1 MIPSLAKYGGFMR
14 IFRPSA
20 VAPSATT
27 SVLVFA
33 LLFVLGSATTVSAQ
47 SARGA
52 LPDPETFSFRDLTH
66 ELSNKMTGAYTITT
80 VGDVL
85 MMEPVSKMIDPKIQQ
100 LLRDA
105 DTAIGNMEVTIVD
118 RRNWTAGFAANFS
131 PPQTAADVA
140 ALGFDLMNGANNHAF
155 DMGEE
160 GLQSSA
166 RWLADQGIPLA
177 GVGPTLSTARM
188 PVFQLTSKGRV
199 GLIGAYTNAGA
210 SAASDKMGNMG
221 YQHWGVN
228 PVRLTTWN
236 VVTRP
241 QLEYLR
247 SIRDEIVAR
256 RSELTDSAPIAVPK
270 NDPDRV
276 QIFNDNY
283 TVGPKV
289 GEYRY
294 EINNED
300 LQANLLA
307 IRNTKENA
315 DFAVFTMHAHQNRY
329 AFQQVYVDHYPG
341 QFIIDFAHALID
353 NGADIYLGHG
363 EHSLQGIEIYK
374 GRPIFYD
381 LGAFML
387 QEITV
392 DGSDLPS
399 RMTSIE
405 ADELPTDR
413 LQTPDVLVAV
423 VATSRYQD
431 GKLVEVRL
439 TPVELGVG
447 KNRPWSRMGIPQTPP
462 PELAQEILTKVQEY
476 SQPFHTRISIEK
488 GIGVIRIPPDATLPV
503 GAGIRSTFTVH

>member
-1 MIPSLAKYGGFMR
+1 MR
-14 IFRPSA
+14 RNRKTNDRDTLSAIATILA
-20 VAPSATT
+20 VA
-27 SVLVFA
+27 LVF
-33 LLFVLGSATTVSAQ
+33 VLSSADVVRAQ
-47 SARGA
+47 PARGS
-52 LPDPETFSFRDLTH
+52 LPDPKTFQYRDLGR
-66 ELSNKMTGAYTITT
+66 ELSNKMAGTYVVTT

-100 LLRDA
+100 VLRDA
-105 DTAIGNMEVTIVD
+105 DTTVGNMEVTIID
-118 RRNWTAGFAANFS
+118 RRNWTSGFASNFS
-131 PPQTAADVA
+131 PKETAADVA
-140 ALGFDLMNGANNHAF
+140 ALGFDLMTGANNHAF

-160 GLQSSA
+160 GSRSSA
-166 RWLADQGIPLA
+166 KWLAEQGIPLA

-188 PVFQLTSKGRV
+188 PVFQLTAKGRV
-199 GLIGAYTNAGA
+199 GMVGAYTSPGA
-210 SAASDKMGNMG
+210 AAASDKVGNMG
-221 YQHWGVN
+221 YERWGVN

-247 SIRDEIVAR
+247 GIRDEIVAR
-256 RSELTDSAPIAVPK
+256 RAELKDSAPIAIPK
-270 NDPDRV
+270 NDADRV
-276 QIFNDNY
+276 QIFSENY
-283 TVGPKV
+283 IVGPKV

-294 EINNED
+294 EINKDD

-315 DFAVFTMHAHQNRY
+315 DFAIFTMHAHQNRY

-374 GRPIFYD
+374 GRPIFYG

-392 DGSDLPS
+392 DASDLPP

-423 VATSRYQD
+423 LATSRYQD
-431 GKLVEVRL
+431 GKLAEVRL
-439 TPVELGVG
+439 YPVELGVG
-447 KNRPWSRMGIPQTPP
+447 KNRPWSRMGIPQTAP
-462 PELAQEILTKVQEY
+462 PELAQEILARVQEY
-476 SQPFHTRISIEK
+476 SEPFKTKISIEK
-488 GIGVIRIPPDATLPV
+488 GIGVIRVPPEATVPI
-503 GAGIRSTFTVH
+503 GAEIRATFTTH

>member
-1 MIPSLAKYGGFMR
+1 MR
-14 IFRPSA
+14 IIRSMAATQSA
-20 VAPSATT
+20 MTK
-27 SVLVFA
+27 VLAAALAFA
-33 LLFVLGSATTVSAQ
+33 LGSATAVQAQ
-47 SARGA
+47 NARGA
-52 LPDPETFSFRDLTH
+52 LPDPKTFPYRDLTH
-66 ELSNKMTGAYTITT
+66 ELSNKMTGTYTVTT

-85 MMEPVSKMIDPKIQQ
+85 MMEPVSKMLDPRIQQ

-105 DTAIGNMEVTIVD
+105 DTTVGNMEVTIVD
-118 RRNWTAGFAANFS
+118 RRNWTSGFASNFS
-131 PPQTAADVA
+131 PRETAADVA

-160 GLQSSA
+160 GSRSSA
-166 RWLADQGIPLA
+166 KWLAEQGIPLA

-199 GLIGAYTNAGA
+199 GMVGAYTSPGA
-210 SAASDKMGNMG
+210 SAASDKVGNMG
-221 YQHWGVN
+221 YEHWGVN

-247 SIRDEIVAR
+247 GIRDDIVAR
-256 RSELTDSAPIAVPK
+256 RGELKDSAPIAVPK

-276 QIFNDNY
+276 QIFNENY
-283 TVGPKV
+283 LAGPRV
-289 GEYRY
+289 GEYNY
-294 EINNED
+294 EINKAD

-315 DFAVFTMHAHQNRY
+315 DFAIFTMHAHQNRL

-341 QFIIDFAHALID
+341 QFIVDFAHALVD
-353 NGADIYLGHG
+353 NGADMYLGHG

-392 DGSDLPS
+392 DNTDIPPH
-399 RMTSIE
+399 MTSIE
-405 ADELPTDR
+405 TDELPTDR

-423 VATSRYQD
+423 IATSRYQD
-431 GKLVEVRL
+431 GKLIEVRL
-439 TPVELGVG
+439 NPVELGVG
-447 KNRPWSRMGIPQTPP
+447 KNRPWSRMGIPQIPS

-476 SQPFHTRISIEK
+476 SEPFHTKISIEK
-488 GIGVIRIPPDATLPV
+488 GIGVIRIPADATVPV
-503 GAGIRSTFTVH
+503 GAGIRSTFTDR